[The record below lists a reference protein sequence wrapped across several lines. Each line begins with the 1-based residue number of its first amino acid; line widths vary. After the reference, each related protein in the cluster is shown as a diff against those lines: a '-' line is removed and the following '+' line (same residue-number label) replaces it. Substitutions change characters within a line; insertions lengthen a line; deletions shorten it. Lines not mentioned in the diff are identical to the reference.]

1 MYKFPIAYLNSNNG
15 SGLLAFG
22 EGEKIQL
29 SSGIALQT
37 LNQFIADHPG
47 KYIFGFLGYDLKNEI
62 EKLSSNNHDGLTF
75 PDLFFW
81 VPKYVIELKNEEFT
95 FLQGEKCTES
105 FEFINF
111 LLEEETDE
119 NFRPNHFQFKAR
131 IDKETYIQ
139 KVESLKKH
147 IQLGDIYEVNF
158 CQEFYAEN
166 VEIEYL
172 FDTYFKLNK
181 LTTAPFSSFIHVEEF
196 SVFCGSPERFLQ
208 KTNSKLKS
216 EPIKGTSKRGGTPEE
231 DENLKNNLINDP
243 KERAENVMIVDLV
256 RNDLSKIAKK
266 NTVIVDELCGL
277 YTFKTVHQMISTVS
291 CEIDGSTSF
300 TDIIKATFPMG
311 SMTGVPKIK
320 AMELIEEHESF
331 KRGLYSGSIGY
342 IKPNGDFDFNVV
354 IRTLLYNRK
363 NKYLSC
369 SVGGAITN
377 LSDPENEYN
386 ECLVKVKRILDGIN
400 E

>member
-1 MYKFPIAYLNSNNG
+1 MYNFPIAYLNSNNG

-22 EGEKIQL
+22 EGDKIQL
-29 SSGIALQT
+29 STGIALQA
-37 LNQFIADHPG
+37 LNQFITDHPG

-62 EKLSSNNHDGLTF
+62 EKLSSNNFDGLGF

-81 VPKYVIELKNEEFT
+81 VPKFVIEFKNEEFT
-95 FLQGEKCTES
+95 YLQGEKCNES

-131 IDKETYIQ
+131 IDKATYIQ

-147 IQLGDIYEVNF
+147 IQLGNIYEVNF

-181 LTTAPFSSFIHVEEF
+181 LTTAPFSSFIHVDEF
-196 SVFCGSPERFLQ
+196 SVFCGSPERFLK

-216 EPIKGTSKRGGTPEE
+216 EPIKGTSGRGGTPEE
-231 DENLKNNLINDP
+231 DEILKNNLINDA
-243 KERAENVMIVDLV
+243 KERAENIMIVDLV

-266 NTVIVDELCGL
+266 DTVKVDELCGL

-291 CEIDGSTSF
+291 CEVDKNVSF
-300 TDIIKATFPMG
+300 TDIIEATFPMG

-342 IKPNGDFDFNVV
+342 IRPNGDFDFNVV
-354 IRTLLYNRK
+354 IRSLLYNSK

-369 SVGGAITN
+369 SVGGAITD

-386 ECLVKVKRILDGIN
+386 ECMVKVKRILDGMN
-400 E
+400 D

>member
-29 SSGIALQT
+29 SSGIALQA
-37 LNQFIADHPG
+37 LNQFIANHPG

-62 EKLSSNNHDGLTF
+62 EKLSSNNYDGLGF

-95 FLQGEKCTES
+95 FLQGEKCNES

-131 IDKETYIQ
+131 TDKETYIK

-147 IQLGDIYEVNF
+147 IQLGNIYEVNF

-181 LTTAPFSSFIHVEEF
+181 LTTAPFSSFIHVDEF

-208 KTNSKLKS
+208 KINSKLKS
-216 EPIKGTSKRGGTPEE
+216 EPIKGTSKRGETPEE
-231 DENLKNNLINDP
+231 DEILKNNLINDP

-266 NTVIVDELCGL
+266 DTVNVDELCGL

-291 CEIDGSTSF
+291 CEVNETTSF

-320 AMELIEEHESF
+320 AMELIEEHENF
-331 KRGLYSGSIGY
+331 KRGLYSGSVGY

-369 SVGGAITN
+369 SVGGAITD
-377 LSDPENEYN
+377 LSNPESEYN
-386 ECLVKVKRILDGIN
+386 ECLIKVKRILDGIN